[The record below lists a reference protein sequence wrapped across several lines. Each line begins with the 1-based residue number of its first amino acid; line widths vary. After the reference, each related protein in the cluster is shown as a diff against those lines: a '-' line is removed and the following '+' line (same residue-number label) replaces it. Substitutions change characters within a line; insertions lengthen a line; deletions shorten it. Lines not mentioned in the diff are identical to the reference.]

1 MTHEQFIATLAPLAQ
16 KWAKYF
22 KFGVP
27 SVVIAQGI
35 LESGW
40 GNPANP
46 KVQHHNY
53 FGLKYRANRVECNS
67 GYFTDGGAQQLAN
80 GAYIPISTDWYSFA
94 NMDMGVK
101 GYFEFIKNG
110 PYAAARAVA
119 QDDFKGYLAALKA
132 CGYATS
138 LSYVDNITRVINQYS
153 LTKYDNLE
161 KVEQV
166 KKTATTTTK
175 KEETKLQ
182 IHTHN
187 NSTYH
192 NTSVRYGKIEYIVC
206 HYTADLGTAAN
217 HITAFSRTS
226 MQSASADFF
235 VDELGIWQYNMN
247 IKGRYSWA
255 VGGGRQSGYGGAY
268 FNKCTNPNSVSIEMC
283 VKSNGGS
290 LAANGNGWYFDPK
303 TIDNAVEL
311 VKYLMKELN
320 LPASRVIRHYDVT
333 GKYCPGVRGWNTAAG
348 NTEQKWIAFKKRIGD
363 GSASA
368 VSSNSSSAS
377 STASKTNLY
386 RVRKTWGDAN
396 SQIGAYSIL
405 ENAINEV
412 KKAGSAYKVFD
423 WNGKQVYPEV
433 KKPATSAAAQM
444 YRVRKTWADAESQIG
459 AYRVLANAK
468 IKADENPGYY
478 VFNSKGAIVYPT
490 TSKEK
495 TVNYL
500 IKVSISNAVGIY
512 GEPNKS
518 FKTYCPIGGF
528 TIVKEKDGWG
538 KLKSGAGWIDLS
550 KVTKI

>member
-53 FGLKYRANRVECNS
+53 FGLKYRANRVDCNN
-67 GYFTDGGAQQLAN
+67 GYFKDGGSEQLAN

-101 GYFEFIKNG
+101 GYFQFIQNG
-110 PYAAARAVA
+110 PYAAARQVA
-119 QDDFKGYLAALKA
+119 QNDFKGYLTALKA

-138 LSYVDNITRVINQYS
+138 LSYIDNITRVINQYS
-153 LTKYDNLE
+153 LTKYDDLS
-161 KVEQV
+161 KVKV
-166 KKTATTTTK
+166 TTSTTQ

-187 NSTYH
+187 NSIAH
-192 NTSVRYGKIEYIVC
+192 NTSVRYGAIEYIVV
-206 HYTADLGTAAN
+206 HYTAGTGSAAN
-217 HITAFSRTS
+217 HINYFSNYS
-226 MQSASADFF
+226 VQNASADFF
-235 VDELGIWQYNMN
+235 VDENGIWQYNTN
-247 IKGRYSWA
+247 LKGRYAWA
-255 VGGGRQSGYGGAY
+255 VGGGRQSAYGGAFY
-268 FNKCTNPNSVSIEMC
+268 GKCTNPNSISIEMC
-283 VKSNGGS
+283 CKTNGGS
-290 LAANGNGWYFDPK
+290 LAANGNGWYFMDK
-303 TIDNAVEL
+303 TIDNTVEL
-311 VKYLMKELN
+311 VKYLMKEFN
-320 LPASRVIRHYDVT
+320 IPASRVIRHFDVT

-368 VSSNSSSAS
+368 VSGGSSS
-377 STASKTNLY
+377 STPAKPKTTNLY
-386 RVRKTWGDAN
+386 RVRKTWADKD

-433 KKPATSAAAQM
+433 KKPATAAAAQM

-490 TSKEK
+490 ASKEK
-495 TVNYL
+495 TVNYI
-500 IKVSISNAVGIY
+500 IKVSVSNTVGIY
-512 GEPNKS
+512 SEPNKS